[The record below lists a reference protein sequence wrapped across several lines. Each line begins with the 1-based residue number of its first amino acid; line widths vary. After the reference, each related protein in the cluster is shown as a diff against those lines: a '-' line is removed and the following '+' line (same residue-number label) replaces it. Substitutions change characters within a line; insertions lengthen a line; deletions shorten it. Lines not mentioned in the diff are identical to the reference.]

1 MKKCFKACVFVLVM
15 MVASMTLT
23 GCNIDLA
30 KIGDFITKI
39 AGVISKVAEGIKAFG
54 ENLKNNAG
62 TTAAT
67 DTTTGTATV
76 ASETATVASA
86 TVTASDTASTA
97 TDTAAVDEAD
107 DDEEEDDDDSGTS
120 TTDAAK
126 TCAANR
132 RVLMAAIECYNIDHA
147 VMMTSLDMS
156 ALVSG
161 KYLKEE
167 LKCPEGGTY
176 VSSGDLTGATAGV
189 ACSKHGA
196 SEDQVGDTDADEEE
210 ESPGE

>member
-1 MKKCFKACVFVLVM
+1 MKRFFKACVFVLVM

-39 AGVISKVAEGIKAFG
+39 AGVISKVAEGIKSFG
-54 ENLKNNAG
+54 ETLKNNAG
-62 TTAAT
+62 TTTAAT
-67 DTTTGTATV
+67 TGTATGTATV
-76 ASETATVASA
+76 ASETT

-97 TDTAAVDEAD
+97 TDTVTVGDAD
-107 DDEEEDDDDSGTS
+107 DDEEDDDDAGTT

-132 RVLMAAIECYNIDHA
+132 RVLMAAIECYNMDHST
-147 VMMTSLDMS
+147 MMTSLDMS

-161 KYLKEE
+161 KYLKET

>member
-1 MKKCFKACVFVLVM
+1 MKRFFKACVFVLVM

-23 GCNIDLA
+23 GCNVDLA

-62 TTAAT
+62 NTTAAT
-67 DTTTGTATV
+67 GTATGTATV
-76 ASETATVASA
+76 ATDTASTGTAT
-86 TVTASDTASTA
+86 DTASTA
-97 TDTAAVDEAD
+97 TDTVTVGDSD
-107 DDEEEDDDDSGTS
+107 DEEDDDDDAAPG

-126 TCAANR
+126 ACAANR
-132 RVLMAAIECYNIDHA
+132 RVLMAAIECYNMDHA
-147 VMMTSLDMS
+147 AMMSSLDMN

-161 KYLKEE
+161 KYLKEP

-176 VSSGDLTGATAGV
+176 VSSGDLTGPRAGV